1 MLFYVINI
9 RTLAE
14 HIIRKIVNRNI
25 LGLIDLKL
33 FTKFEY
39 DFKDKESILPEFCK

>member
-9 RTLAE
+9 RTLTE
-14 HIIRKIVNRNI
+14 QIIRKITKRNI

-33 FTKFEY
+33 FTKLKFV
-39 DFKDKESILPEFCK
+39 FKDKESILSEFCR